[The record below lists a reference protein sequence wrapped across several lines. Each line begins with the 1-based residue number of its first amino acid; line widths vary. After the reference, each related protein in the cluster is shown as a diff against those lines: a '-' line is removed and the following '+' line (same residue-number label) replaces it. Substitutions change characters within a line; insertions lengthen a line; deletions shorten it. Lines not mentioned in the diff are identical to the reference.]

1 MEAAAKAQAANVTAS
16 RATADSANRMVEQRK
31 AQLQEAQSR
40 LSQYRS
46 TATQL
51 ITIREASLHSQQAN
65 SQSAEAQV
73 EQARLN
79 LAYTKI
85 TAPFDGIVMKRPAE
99 VGARVSPG
107 QQLITIAQTSD
118 IWVTANFKETQLSGL
133 LPKQP
138 ATIHVDALDRDFDG
152 YVETIGGATG
162 AIASVLPPEN
172 ATGNYVKVV
181 QRIPVRLRFKP
192 NQSGRARCSICATT
206 TPATCGVRRP
216 CRSATTAPPM
226 CARHGWGYSRFEHA
240 AHGIAAELLQYVPL
254 GDPIKISRLTLHNT
268 SGRDAASFGDRLRR
282 MGAGSLARRLRAV
295 RVDRDRS
302 RHRRDVRAQS
312 VASRPSPR
320 GAPCRHGWAA
330 DPLDRR
336 SPRVLGRNGSLRAA
350 ALALIEGVPLS
361 GRLGAGLDPCAAV
374 QTTIHLAPGESVEVP
389 VFMGDAADRGGRA
402 GAGPGEFV
410 RRTSTKCW
418 RTPSAAGTKS

>member
-1 MEAAAKAQAANVTAS
+1 MSVEEKSGAATVDPQDSRPAPDQPPSVSNGRRRAFTIFFVVLGVIGLGALLYWLHTRNFESTDDAFVEMHLGPVSPRVEGTVIKVYVENNQYVHAGDPLVDLDPRDNQVALDRALALLSQARSQVLAQQPNVPIARVENGTNISTAEAGLADAQAALAGSELDHHSALARLAAAEANNAKAQADLVRYKILIANEEVSQQEYDQVEAAAKAQAANVTAS

-133 LPKQP
+133 LPRQP

-152 YVETIGGATG
+152 YVETIGGGHRGHCQRPAAGKRHGKLCQGCATHSRP
-162 AIASVLPPEN
+162 AALQ
-172 ATGNYVKVV
+172 AK
-181 QRIPVRLRFKP
+181 PVRP
-192 NQSGRARCSICATT
+192 
-206 TPATCGVRRP
+206 
-216 CRSATTAPPM
+216 
-226 CARHGWGYSRFEHA
+226 
-240 AHGIAAELLQYVPL
+240 
-254 GDPIKISRLTLHNT
+254 
-268 SGRDAASFGDRLRR
+268 
-282 MGAGSLARRLRAV
+282 
-295 RVDRDRS
+295 
-302 RHRRDVRAQS
+302 
-312 VASRPSPR
+312 
-320 GAPCRHGWAA
+320 
-330 DPLDRR
+330 
-336 SPRVLGRNGSLRAA
+336 
-350 ALALIEGVPLS
+350 
-361 GRLGAGLDPCAAV
+361 
-374 QTTIHLAPGESVEVP
+374 
-389 VFMGDAADRGGRA
+389 
-402 GAGPGEFV
+402 
-410 RRTSTKCW
+410 
-418 RTPSAAGTKS
+418 